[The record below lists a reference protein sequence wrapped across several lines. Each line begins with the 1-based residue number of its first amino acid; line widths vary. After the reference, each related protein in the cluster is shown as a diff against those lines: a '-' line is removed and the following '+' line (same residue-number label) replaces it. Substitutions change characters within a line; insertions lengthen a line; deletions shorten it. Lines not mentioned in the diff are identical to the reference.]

1 MARKGFQTHWHR
13 HPGVRSG
20 NELTFGERAADA
32 MRKGM
37 GSWTFV
43 GSFFLVLILWAT
55 ANTLYISR
63 VAHGNEFDPFPY
75 ILLNLFLSMLAG
87 VQAAALLIAAKRAD
101 SISSELAVHDAKT
114 DDEAKSI
121 IREVDRKV
129 GEVLDL
135 VREVRGVTAKD
146 KHES

>member
-1 MARKGFQTHWHR
+1 MARRGFQTNWHQ

-20 NELTFGERAADA
+20 DELTFGERAADA

-43 GSFFLVLILWAT
+43 GSFFLVLLLWAV

-63 VAHGNEFDPFPY
+63 IAHGNEFDPYPY

-101 SISSELAVHDAKT
+101 SISSELALHDART

-121 IREVDRKV
+121 IDEVDRKV
-129 GEVLDL
+129 DEVLDL
-135 VREVRGVTAKD
+135 VREVHGMTAND
-146 KHES
+146 KRDK

>member
-1 MARKGFQTHWHR
+1 MARRGFQTHWHQ

-20 NELTFGERAADA
+20 DELTFGERAADA

-43 GSFFLVLILWAT
+43 GSFFLVLLLWAV

-63 VAHGNEFDPFPY
+63 IAHGNEFDPYPY

-101 SISSELAVHDAKT
+101 SISSELALHDART

-121 IREVDRKV
+121 IDEVDRKV
-129 GEVLDL
+129 DEVLDL
-135 VREVRGVTAKD
+135 VREVHGMTAND
-146 KHES
+146 KRDK